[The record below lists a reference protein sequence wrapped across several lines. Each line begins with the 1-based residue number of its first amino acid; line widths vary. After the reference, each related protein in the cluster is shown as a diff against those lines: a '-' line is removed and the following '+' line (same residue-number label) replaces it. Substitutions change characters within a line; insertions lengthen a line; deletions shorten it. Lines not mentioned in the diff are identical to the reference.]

1 MACKTVFG
9 KFCEVFWP
17 TEEMAEGGVSRS
29 DLNRK
34 DNRGNE
40 SDDDEVQIVHETKG
54 NDSDIRIIG
63 EVASPEATF
72 IPRGHSTILHSTNKK
87 MQPFFISTKERS
99 RLKIKPGS
107 IMERL
112 KGGHFGARQKF
123 EASPGSWRTENL
135 HSVRPTFKRRFK
147 APNQSP
153 RGTPTRTPFGSAV
166 RIEDFRMYAKL
177 LNHSNEPT
185 LLDLT
190 RKPTSPSRTPLFPRT
205 SPPIQRSVMRDQDSS
220 QRLIDQMKKH
230 QKPRKKPLEIVTLE
244 DRPRLYESAA
254 DKDVIE
260 IIDVVSPPKSPKQ
273 KKSQPKPPNTLR
285 REFELY
291 DVCHPD
297 YLKILSDKY
306 DKRKEDTEIL
316 IKEGKVEVEHLAER
330 SDKIAKSVEE
340 RMRRHLSIT
349 EVAIPEP
356 EEESSE
362 DEEDAE
368 LPELTDEME
377 SEINDILSSAPS
389 QTLVNAHDI
398 PITRKD
404 LDTLRGLNWLND
416 EIINFYLQMIVARS
430 KENENWPNVY
440 TMNTFFLPKLMKTGF
455 DAIKRWTRKVDIFSF
470 DIILVPVHLDVH
482 WCLAVMNL
490 KKKSV
495 NFYDSMGSDK
505 NDILNALLNYLEK
518 EHLHKKSSPFD
529 TSDFTLENVKEIPK
543 QMNGSDCGMF
553 TLKYAEYLSRNASIT
568 FTQEDMPYFRRR
580 MVYEIVNNRVIHP

>member
-1 MACKTVFG
+1 
-9 KFCEVFWP
+9 
-17 TEEMAEGGVSRS
+17 MAEGGVSRS

-34 DNRGNE
+34 DNHGNE

-87 MQPFFISTKERS
+87 MQPFYISTKDRS

-260 IIDVVSPPKSPKQ
+260 IIDVVSPPKSPKM
-273 KKSQPKPPNTLR
+273 KKSQPKPPNTLL
-285 REFELY
+285 RELELY

-306 DKRKEDTEIL
+306 DKRK
-316 IKEGKVEVEHLAER
+316 R
-330 SDKIAKSVEE
+330 
-340 RMRRHLSIT
+340 
-349 EVAIPEP
+349 
-356 EEESSE
+356 
-362 DEEDAE
+362 
-368 LPELTDEME
+368 
-377 SEINDILSSAPS
+377 
-389 QTLVNAHDI
+389 QT
-398 PITRKD
+398 
-404 LDTLRGLNWLND
+404 
-416 EIINFYLQMIVARS
+416 
-430 KENENWPNVY
+430 
-440 TMNTFFLPKLMKTGF
+440 
-455 DAIKRWTRKVDIFSF
+455 
-470 DIILVPVHLDVH
+470 
-482 WCLAVMNL
+482 
-490 KKKSV
+490 
-495 NFYDSMGSDK
+495 
-505 NDILNALLNYLEK
+505 
-518 EHLHKKSSPFD
+518 
-529 TSDFTLENVKEIPK
+529 
-543 QMNGSDCGMF
+543 
-553 TLKYAEYLSRNASIT
+553 
-568 FTQEDMPYFRRR
+568 
-580 MVYEIVNNRVIHP
+580 